1 MVTEDDFRA
10 ALGRRPAGI
19 CVLGTKVG
27 GHVLL
32 VALTDVASASLHPPM
47 VSIAVYADSR
57 AGEAVETGAAWGLS
71 VLDSSAEAAAALS
84 RIREPGRPLIGQAV
98 GIDVTEHD
106 SGAVLLDA
114 ASATIVCTTEWARPA
129 GEHLV
134 VVGRVVEADTR
145 PRSGAQLHAL
155 GRVRPWRGDGSV

>member
-1 MVTEDDFRA
+1 M
-10 ALGRRPAGI
+10 GRRPAGV
-19 CVLGTKVG
+19 CVLGMKAG

-57 AGEAVETGAAWGLS
+57 AGEAIESGAAWGLS

-98 GIDVTEHD
+98 GIGVHEHD

-114 ASATIVCTTEWARPA
+114 ASATIACATEWTMPA

-134 VVGRVVEADTR
+134 VAGRVLDAVAT
-145 PRSGAQLHAL
+145 PRSGAHVHAL
-155 GRVRPWRGDGSV
+155 GRIRPWRSDGAG